1 LVSQKHKE
9 YFDLKS
15 NWEIILADLE
25 EKQKE
30 SPNLPPP
37 ASNNPESP
45 GEDSENLDEVT
56 RIAEQK
62 YRIMKDVV
70 RTDRR
75 ETYFGGSEEG
85 DVAPLEQSP
94 GGTVTL
100 IESLEKLRNV
110 LMTYST
116 VHLELGECLGI
127 SAGEKK
133 KTKTLKICMKNRL
146 CARNE

>member
-1 LVSQKHKE
+1 MAD
-9 YFDLKS
+9 FD
-15 NWEIILADLE
+15 

-30 SPNLPPP
+30 VPHLPPP
-37 ASNNPESP
+37 SSNPESP
-45 GEDSENLDEVT
+45 GEDSEALDEVT

-62 YRIMKDVV
+62 HRIMKDVV

-85 DVAPLEQSP
+85 DIAPLEQSP

-116 VHLELGECLGI
+116 VHLELGKL
-127 SAGEKK
+127 SFYY
-133 KTKTLKICMKNRL
+133 LY
-146 CARNE
+146 NESLSLIL